1 MREMRGTRRTSSQE
15 GRKPAPISRRGF
27 LAGASGLAST
37 SALAACASEDNPGSA
52 TSSAS
57 APSNSGDASDLL
69 QQAYVDFDGVHQA
82 GIETP
87 TQACLNLVG
96 FNLKASVDK
105 AGLNRLMR
113 LWTEDARELCAG
125 RTPLGSVEPEM
136 NAWPANLTLTVGF
149 GERAFEIAAP
159 AKKPGWL
166 RSIPA
171 MKRDALRSEWGQSD
185 LVLQICSDD
194 PVMCAWAM
202 RHMTRAAK
210 DYVDT
215 AWVQQGFMNAYGSIP
230 KGQTPRNLFG
240 QLDGSVNPHDP
251 EEYAEQVW
259 IDNPAGFV
267 GSTSMVVR
275 RIAMNLDEWELLD
288 RRSREEAVGRTLT
301 DGAPLTGGGEFSE
314 PDLSAVDEYGLP
326 VIDRNSH
333 MARAMPPADHPEQ
346 RFMRRPYN
354 YNLPPAPESEELS
367 NAGLIFIT
375 FQKDPETQ
383 FIPVLKRLDEADR
396 LNEWITHIGS
406 AVYWVPPGTSI
417 GETTSG
423 GETPAG
429 ADGQRDSYWGQSVL
443 S

>member
-1 MREMRGTRRTSSQE
+1 MRGTQHINSPDERNQR
-15 GRKPAPISRRGF
+15 ALSRRGF
-27 LAGASGLAST
+27 LAGASGLAAAGT
-37 SALAACASEDNPGSA
+37 LAACASDGRPGGD
-52 TSSAS
+52 S
-57 APSNSGDASDLL
+57 APAGPPRDSNDGAGPL
-69 QQAYVDFDGVHQA
+69 QQEYVEFDGPHQA

-87 TQACLNLVG
+87 TQASLNLVG
-96 FNLKASVDK
+96 FDLKQSVDK

-113 LWTEDARELCAG
+113 LWTEDARELSAG
-125 RTPLGSVEPEM
+125 RTPLGSIEPEM
-136 NAWPANLTLTVGF
+136 NAWPANLTFTVGF
-149 GERAFEIAAP
+149 GERVFEIAAP
-159 AKKPGWL
+159 TQKPEWL

-171 MKRDALRSEWGQSD
+171 MDKDALLSQWGQSD

-210 DYVDT
+210 DYVNT
-215 AWVQQGFMNAYGSIP
+215 VWVQQGFMNAFGSIH

-240 QLDGSVNPHDP
+240 QLDGTVNPHKP

-259 IDNPAGFV
+259 IDGPAGFV

-288 RRSREEAVGRTLT
+288 RRSREEAVGRTLA

-354 YNLPPAPESEELS
+354 YNLPPEPGSEELS

-375 FQKDPETQ
+375 FQKNPRTQ

-406 AVYWVPPGTSI
+406 AVYWVPPGTSV
-417 GETTSG
+417 G
-423 GETPAG
+423 GDAGGGDAPAG
-429 ADGQRDSYWGQSVL
+429 AGGQRDAYWGQSVL
-443 S
+443 A